1 MTLAWSMVRHRFAA
15 FAGTCVA
22 VALGVALIAG
32 AVTLWASSRPEAPE
46 RYDAAAVIVRSPAVG
61 KGSDGYTDYR
71 SWTTGEADALAA
83 GLAQLPGVTSAVP
96 DPTFYV
102 QRAGKHA
109 QQAGKDAKQG
119 EKDAGQGDRTA
130 GQSGETTGQSGET
143 TGQSGESAGQGGE
156 GAGQG
161 GKDARQGGEEDTK
174 GHSWSS
180 AALGGYRL
188 TAGRAP
194 ARTKEVVSHQ
204 PPGTRIDVLTARGP
218 ETWIV
223 TGTTDGPGLYVA
235 DRDARVRAG
244 GVRVIGL
251 TGRPDVAQVR
261 AFLAPAGDDVRGEV
275 VEGRDRATLESEE
288 ITRIRWIGAQL
299 IIAVVVLGAFVAV
312 FVIASTCALSAAQR
326 QRELGLLRAVGAT
339 PGQVRRLMYAET
351 TVVAALGG
359 LLGVPAGALLAP
371 LLARPMVAAGL
382 EPAGFAVTVQPLV
395 LAGSFGLGI
404 VVALL
409 GAAAAAR
416 RSSRVPA
423 LEALREAAAERRA
436 MTWPRGVAGALTGL
450 AGAALTVALPALPL
464 TTQTTAAL
472 GAAMLLLVAAALLA
486 PVVIVPLVRVLTRPW
501 QRTATGMLVREGAL
515 TGVRRVASTAA
526 PVLLTVGFTVLLTG
540 SIATISES
548 TGLDETAK
556 LPVSHVAAP
565 DGTPGISEAVA
576 ARQPGAA
583 PLPSEVVLTLD
594 GRTAAYQATG
604 ETGVTGAV
612 LSDRIG
618 HRPASVDVTFADG
631 ETVRLRVTG
640 THDGPAEL
648 VTLPRAQV
656 REHDPNALT
665 DHILLTGPAV
675 PGPGMKVLSSHDY
688 VRELIEEEDGIV
700 RVFLL
705 VLITLTAGWTALA
718 VANTLLMATA
728 ARRDEFRALRLAG
741 GGTSHALG
749 VAGAEALLAVLVG
762 TVLGGGVALAA
773 LLGMRRAVEAE
784 VGQSVALQVPWGQ
797 AATVVLICAMIAVA
811 AAGIP
816 ILRGRTA

>member
-1 MTLAWSMVRHRFAA
+1 MSLAWSMVRHRFAA

-32 AVTLWASSRPEAPE
+32 AVTLWASSRPQAPE
-46 RYDAAAVIVRSPAVG
+46 RYDAAPVLVHSPSVG

-71 SWTTGEADALAA
+71 SWTAGEADDLAA
-83 GLAQLPGVTSAVP
+83 RLAQVPGVTRAVP
-96 DPTFYV
+96 DPVFY
-102 QRAGKHA
+102 A
-109 QQAGKDAKQG
+109 QQLETAQPAQAAQRGEDAQQLK
-119 EKDAGQGDRTA
+119 T
-130 GQSGETTGQSGET
+130 
-143 TGQSGESAGQGGE
+143 
-156 GAGQG
+156 
-161 GKDARQGGEEDTK
+161 EETK

-180 AALGGYRL
+180 ATLGGYRL

-204 PPGTRIDVLTARGP
+204 PPGTRIEVLTARGP
-218 ETWIV
+218 ETWTV
-223 TGTTDGPGLYVA
+223 TGTTDGPGLYVT
-235 DRDARVRAG
+235 DSDARKRAG

-251 TGRPDVAQVR
+251 TGRPDVDRVR
-261 AFLAPAGDDVRGEV
+261 AVLQERGPDGGQVGDHGDAAPGGAGAIA
-275 VEGRDRATLESEE
+275 DRAGLEDEE
-288 ITRIRWIGAQL
+288 ITRTRWLGAQL
-299 IIAVVVLGAFVAV
+299 IIAMVVLGAFVAV

-326 QRELGLLRAVGAT
+326 QREIGLLRAVGAT

-351 TVVAALGG
+351 AVVATLGG
-359 LLGVPAGALLAP
+359 LLGVPVGALLAP
-371 LLARPMVAAGL
+371 LLAEPMVAAGL
-382 EPAGFAVTVQPLV
+382 EPAGFEATVQPLV

-423 LEALREAAAERRA
+423 LEALRDAAAERRA
-436 MTWPRGVAGALTGL
+436 MTWPRGVAGALSGL
-450 AGAALTVALPALPL
+450 AGAALTAALPALPL

-501 QRTATGMLVREGAL
+501 RTTATGMLVREGTL

-540 SIATISES
+540 SIATINES

-576 ARQPGAA
+576 ARQPGEA
-583 PLPSEVVLTLD
+583 PLPSEVVLTLN
-594 GRTAAYQATG
+594 GTTAAYEATG
-604 ETGVTGAV
+604 ETDVTGAV
-612 LSDRIG
+612 LSDRIA
-618 HRPASVDVTFADG
+618 HRPAAVEVTFADG

-648 VTLPRAQV
+648 ITLPRAQV
-656 REHDPNALT
+656 REHDPDALT

-675 PGPGMKVLSSHDY
+675 PGPGLKVLTSHDY
-688 VRELIEEEDGIV
+688 VQELIEEEDGIV

-741 GGTSHALG
+741 GGTVHALR
-749 VAGAEALLAVLVG
+749 VAGAEALLAVAAG
-762 TVLGGGVALAA
+762 TVLGGGVALVT

-784 VGQSVALQVPWGQ
+784 VGQSVDLQIPWTQ
-797 AATVVLICAMIAVA
+797 ATAVVLTCAVIAVA
-811 AAGIP
+811 ATSIP
-816 ILRGRTA
+816 ILRRRPT